1 MSGVYENYLSQK
13 MPDPNMVGVTEALE
27 WFCFSDRIQRFI
39 NQRQNYAV
47 YPYLQYGFV
56 IWHFL
61 FATMAWPKITF
72 PNKGFEVSSFRVFAF
87 SLSWA
92 SLMSQ
97 NQQFYLGGGG
107 LLNASNI
114 IRTPHYILA
123 NVRTLLKIHD
133 IPETHL
139 DFNYP
144 ERNIITIPHY
154 TFLPASFYTKYGLTS
169 TKPI

>member
-97 NQQFYLGGGG
+97 NQQFYLGGE
-107 LLNASNI
+107 
-114 IRTPHYILA
+114 
-123 NVRTLLKIHD
+123 VC
-133 IPETHL
+133 
-139 DFNYP
+139 
-144 ERNIITIPHY
+144 
-154 TFLPASFYTKYGLTS
+154 
-169 TKPI
+169 